1 MNARACYLDLQG
13 AIHAAPQV
21 LSSDVL
27 FEEIDVNE
35 CYVRGV
41 LALVD
46 GFELHIAEY
55 VVTEPHV
62 TRPKYR
68 YHLQTSSGELISRD
82 GTMRHIIP
90 LYPPFLTSVTISEVR
105 FTQRPLWTFLTYW
118 TRCCSSSHPP
128 HRTRA
133 AFPLSRLA
141 VSCHPKRTPHISCL
155 VLKEGPSVPFP
166 HRVPS
171 ALRMT

>member
-1 MNARACYLDLQG
+1 MNARAYYLDLQG

-68 YHLQTSSGELISRD
+68 YHLQTSSGELISRWD
-82 GTMRHIIP
+82 NA
-90 LYPPFLTSVTISEVR
+90 
-105 FTQRPLWTFLTYW
+105 
-118 TRCCSSSHPP
+118 P
-128 HRTRA
+128 H
-133 AFPLSRLA
+133 
-141 VSCHPKRTPHISCL
+141 H
-155 VLKEGPSVPFP
+155 PSVPTFP
-166 HRVPS
+166 DQRHDKRGTVHPTSPMDVPDVLDAVLQFITSS
-171 ALRMT
+171 ASD